1 MINNDRIP
9 HHLSDKVTSAE
20 NAIKHIKNNMVVGTS
35 GFTKGGDSKVIL
47 KTLAKHSKKD
57 NIKITL
63 VSGASLGH
71 NTDGDL
77 ASSGT
82 LLKRIPFQ
90 ADATLRKE
98 INNGDVLF
106 IDQHLSKTAQ
116 LTAKN
121 YNNKIDIAVIE
132 VAQILEDGSLILTT
146 SVGNNLSFLDLADK
160 IIIEVNTK
168 IPTSIKGIHDL
179 YLVKN
184 KSNNLHQINA
194 VDSKIGDEFVKIDTS
209 KIAAIVFTDIQDESA
224 EIASIDQNTQS
235 IANHIIDFLKSEVE
249 KGKLTNALKPLQC
262 GIGKV
267 ANAVLGGFLNS
278 DFKNL
283 TMYSEVLQDSTFEL
297 IDSGKMDFASASSIT
312 VSDEYY
318 HKIMNNLDFYKDKI
332 LLRPQNVSNA
342 AEVIN
347 KLEIIAINTALEFD
361 IYGNVNS
368 THVMGNNMMNGIGGS
383 ADFARNASI
392 SIFVTSSIAKNGD
405 ISSIVPMVS
414 HTDHTEHDV
423 DIVVTEQGL
432 ADLRGLSPRERAIV
446 IIEKCVHPDYK
457 QQLWDYFSKA
467 LLRGGQTPHILE
479 EAFSFHLSYIHNK
492 SMKHNY
498 VSYS

>member
-1 MINNDRIP
+1 
-9 HHLSDKVTSAE
+9 
-20 NAIKHIKNNMVVGTS
+20 
-35 GFTKGGDSKVIL
+35 
-47 KTLAKHSKKD
+47 
-57 NIKITL
+57 
-63 VSGASLGH
+63 
-71 NTDGDL
+71 
-77 ASSGT
+77 
-82 LLKRIPFQ
+82 
-90 ADATLRKE
+90 
-98 INNGDVLF
+98 
-106 IDQHLSKTAQ
+106 
-116 LTAKN
+116 
-121 YNNKIDIAVIE
+121 
-132 VAQILEDGSLILTT
+132 
-146 SVGNNLSFLDLADK
+146 
-160 IIIEVNTK
+160 
-168 IPTSIKGIHDL
+168 
-179 YLVKN
+179 
-184 KSNNLHQINA
+184 
-194 VDSKIGDEFVKIDTS
+194 
-209 KIAAIVFTDIQDESA
+209 
-224 EIASIDQNTQS
+224 
-235 IANHIIDFLKSEVE
+235 
-249 KGKLTNALKPLQC
+249 
-262 GIGKV
+262 
-267 ANAVLGGFLNS
+267 
-278 DFKNL
+278 
-283 TMYSEVLQDSTFEL
+283 LQDSTFEL